1 MSGLE
6 MLLVGFLIG
15 GFGGILT
22 MGIIQANNMT
32 KYEYLL
38 ILYSYIK
45 DYIKSEESQKLG
57 KLKDINTIVK
67 EFEEINT

>member
-6 MLLVGFLIG
+6 MLIIGFLIG

-38 ILYSYIK
+38 MLYSQVK

>member
-38 ILYSYIK
+38 ILYSYVNYPPAE
-45 DYIKSEESQKLG
+45 DG
-57 KLKDINTIVK
+57 
-67 EFEEINT
+67 